1 MKNIW
6 TGNRKKLSFY
16 AVRFCT
22 AIPLM
27 IFAAVAV
34 IAAVGIDRSESA
46 ESAYMTS
53 SLRQN
58 IVRAAAMCYAAE
70 GAYPEKLSYLEENY
84 GITVN
89 EEKYTVHYRLVIFHS
104 LTVLSHDLLDLAVAG
119 AGYLVHYLHGLDYHD
134 NVALLYLL
142 GSGISYN
149 DMPNFIYGSFTGL
162 AVTLFNLI
170 PSLTNM
176 LGKSMLPAA
185 SAAKAAG
192 DDKRLGECS
201 AGVIFAAA
209 VISVPAGPGISV
221 LAEEILTLLFSGR
234 MVEIAVCAD
243 AMRVLGLAVPFVC
256 ISSAAFSV
264 LQAADRA
271 DIPVKLMGIGAAVKL
286 AGNLI
291 LTSVPGLNVTGAA
304 IATLICYIVICVMS
318 LWALASHGGLR
329 LRRTMGICAKIFAA
343 GALCAA
349 GAFITAKQLPA
360 GSHIMIK
367 TAVSCL
373 TGAIIYILST
383 YFSGVITKSTLKM
396 LIS

>member
-1 MKNIW
+1 MMKGRGK
-6 TGNRKKLSFY
+6 T
-16 AVRFCT
+16 AVRRRREIDRDLLRT
-22 AIPLM
+22 AVPM
-27 IFAAVAV
+27 AAGALVINLTSLIDLVTIMRSLKTV
-34 IAAVGIDRSESA
+34 IAKTPWV
-46 ESAYMTS
+46 
-53 SLRQN
+53 
-58 IVRAAAMCYAAE
+58 
-70 GAYPEKLSYLEENY
+70 
-84 GITVN
+84 
-89 EEKYTVHYRLVIFHS
+89 F
-104 LTVLSHDLLDLAVAG
+104 SH
-119 AGYLVHYLHGLDYHD
+119 
-134 NVALLYLL
+134 LL

-209 VISVPAGPGISV
+209 VISVPAGLGISV

-234 MVEIAVCAD
+234 TVEIAVCAD